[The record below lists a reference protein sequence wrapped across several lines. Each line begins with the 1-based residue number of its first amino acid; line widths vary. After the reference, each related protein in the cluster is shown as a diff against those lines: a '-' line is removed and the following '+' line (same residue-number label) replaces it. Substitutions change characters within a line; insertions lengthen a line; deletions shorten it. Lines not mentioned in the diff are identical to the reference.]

1 MRDKISVMGVRLDY
15 LNVESAMER
24 IIEFI
29 QNDRLDTV
37 GIITMNMLL
46 LTEEN
51 TRWKEYLEELDMSVP
66 GEKEVLEAAGINSG
80 QIYEEVEE
88 NEFFARLFWYLISQD
103 LKIFLL
109 GESREEVEGAQEIS
123 SGYISRN
130 FHCRRDGGRSR

>member
-66 GEKEVLEAAGINSG
+66 GEKEVLEAAGINSC
-80 QIYEEVEE
+80 
-88 NEFFARLFWYLISQD
+88 
-103 LKIFLL
+103 LL
-109 GESREEVEGAQEIS
+109 YTSRCV
-123 SGYISRN
+123 
-130 FHCRRDGGRSR
+130 

>member
-51 TRWKEYLEELDMSVP
+51 TRWKEYLEGTLRKFAM
-66 GEKEVLEAAGINSG
+66 
-80 QIYEEVEE
+80 
-88 NEFFARLFWYLISQD
+88 FF
-103 LKIFLL
+103 KK
-109 GESREEVEGAQEIS
+109 
-123 SGYISRN
+123 N
-130 FHCRRDGGRSR
+130 